1 MVLQY
6 FNVDCMWGDCIVGFV
21 HVKIYKGGDY
31 MTGQILLI
39 TVLTTSLHVVFYLWV
54 FNIFQAHPERW
65 NAFIS
70 FCTMDGARLTLENR
84 NKCKEDPRS
93 YFRLSFRNCISCVN
107 NCEDLLYIYFFIPQ
121 FKYMNFIYS

>member
-21 HVKIYKGGDY
+21 HVKIYKAGDY
-31 MTGQILLI
+31 MTGQILLT

-84 NKCKEDPRS
+84 FCPVSMSLDFLKP
-93 YFRLSFRNCISCVN
+93 LSCSF
-107 NCEDLLYIYFFIPQ
+107 LKQHFAQIY
-121 FKYMNFIYS
+121 